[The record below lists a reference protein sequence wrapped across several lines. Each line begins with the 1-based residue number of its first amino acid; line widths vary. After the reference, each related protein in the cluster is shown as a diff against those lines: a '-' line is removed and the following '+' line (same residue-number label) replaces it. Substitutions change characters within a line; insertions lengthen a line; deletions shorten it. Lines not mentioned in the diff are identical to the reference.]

1 MFASTGPF
9 LARTIRKA
17 RSLKGVLVVT
27 GLGFTLLMAGLFI
40 FQPVFISILEHKVFD
55 ALFRSS
61 YSAKHPDNIIIVD
74 LDEESLAEFGQWPWP
89 RYRVALMLE
98 KIRRAGA
105 VSIGLDMVFAEQDRT
120 SPRIIKEQLQQEL
133 GVSIDF
139 AGLPQG
145 LEDNDIILAN
155 ILANGPFVLGYY
167 FNLHQSGSDQVSP
180 IDENFLHPL
189 QLAIVSTPSAVPL
202 DQALFNARGM
212 TANIETLSSAARG
225 SGFMNVAPDADG
237 VIRRVPLLMAHDE
250 KYYPSLALAV
260 MLNLFDSRQVAA
272 KATSGGLESIRL
284 AGQII
289 PVDSKGQLLLNYR
302 GPSGTFKYISAADV
316 LKDQVDPNIFQGKI
330 VFVGTSAAGLKDIR
344 TTPLDTVYP
353 GVEAQATVAENI
365 LTGDFIFQPDWTLG
379 LEFILIILAGLV
391 STAFII
397 WLGGLWL
404 ILLLVVGAAGMWFG
418 AIHILQEYGLHISPM
433 MPLVTLAGNF
443 SLLTFEK
450 FWLEE
455 KEKRKIRNTFEHYLS
470 PDVIRRVIKNPD
482 LLKLGGEKKNL
493 TILFSD
499 IRSFTSIS
507 ESMSP
512 PELVKFMNEYLTA
525 MTDVVLKNHGTLD
538 KYMGDAIMAF
548 FGAPEDMPDHA
559 VTAQKTAIEMLER
572 LYECRENWCFPG
584 IDRVEIGVGLS
595 SGEVIVGNMG
605 SENRFDYTV
614 MGDQVNLASRLEG
627 LTKEYGVK
635 ILVSEFTRQ
644 QSGEE
649 LAYREIDLVR
659 VKGKQKPVAVYE
671 PLGKDYFTGG
681 EFAFIPPFEKGLTAY
696 RNQNWDQAVELFN
709 AVLEIKPEDK
719 PALIYI
725 DRCRKMAQSPPG
737 EGWDGVWIMTTK

>member
-1 MFASTGPF
+1 
-9 LARTIRKA
+9 
-17 RSLKGVLVVT
+17 
-27 GLGFTLLMAGLFI
+27 
-40 FQPVFISILEHKVFD
+40 
-55 ALFRSS
+55 
-61 YSAKHPDNIIIVD
+61 
-74 LDEESLAEFGQWPWP
+74 
-89 RYRVALMLE
+89 
-98 KIRRAGA
+98 
-105 VSIGLDMVFAEQDRT
+105 
-120 SPRIIKEQLQQEL
+120 
-133 GVSIDF
+133 
-139 AGLPQG
+139 
-145 LEDNDIILAN
+145 
-155 ILANGPFVLGYY
+155 
-167 FNLHQSGSDQVSP
+167 
-180 IDENFLHPL
+180 
-189 QLAIVSTPSAVPL
+189 
-202 DQALFNARGM
+202 
-212 TANIETLSSAARG
+212 
-225 SGFMNVAPDADG
+225 
-237 VIRRVPLLMAHDE
+237 
-250 KYYPSLALAV
+250 
-260 MLNLFDSRQVAA
+260 
-272 KATSGGLESIRL
+272 
-284 AGQII
+284 
-289 PVDSKGQLLLNYR
+289 
-302 GPSGTFKYISAADV
+302 
-316 LKDQVDPNIFQGKI
+316 
-330 VFVGTSAAGLKDIR
+330 
-344 TTPLDTVYP
+344 
-353 GVEAQATVAENI
+353 
-365 LTGDFIFQPDWTLG
+365 
-379 LEFILIILAGLV
+379 
-391 STAFII
+391 
-397 WLGGLWL
+397 
-404 ILLLVVGAAGMWFG
+404 LVVGAAGMWFG
-418 AIHILQEYGLHISPM
+418 ALHVLQKYGLHISPM
-433 MPLVTLAGNF
+433 MPLVTLVGNF

-559 VTAQKTAIEMLER
+559 MTAQRTAIEMLER

-681 EFAFIPPFEKGLTAY
+681 KFAFIPPFEKGLTAY